1 MNDQLLRAKSFIYA
15 DNNKKGLM
23 KYTSHANL
31 PIKSGIKLIEIFAR
45 NNMEMQPSS
54 FKIEI
59 KQDVR
64 TTSWI
69 TMFFS
74 AITGIIFLLLIL
86 VCASRCYRDCAGS
99 GSMSNINWEVEMA
112 DPNWDADQ
120 LRVYEIRRL
129 QRQLEEANNDID
141 GSDGEPDEE
150 ERQERD

>member
-1 MNDQLLRAKSFIYA
+1 MSDQLLRAKSFIYA

-45 NNMEMQPSS
+45 NNMEMQPYS
-54 FKIEI
+54 FKVEI
-59 KQDVR
+59 KPDER

-69 TMFFS
+69 TIFFS

-99 GSMSNINWEVEMA
+99 GSTSNINWEVEMA

-120 LRVYEIRRL
+120 LRVY
-129 QRQLEEANNDID
+129 
-141 GSDGEPDEE
+141 
-150 ERQERD
+150 